1 MKKSHIT
8 TNKRMSGKKLPMA
21 LGCCSGAA
29 SWAKAAM
36 EVYTPDKKIFL
47 AHLSRTNNFP
57 DLAKETVS
65 ALAGISRYK
74 LDCLDNLEDSRILK
88 C

>member
-29 SWAKAAM
+29 SSAKAAM
-36 EVYTPDKKIFL
+36 EERVT
-47 AHLSRTNNFP
+47 R
-57 DLAKETVS
+57 S
-65 ALAGISRYK
+65 AESFMIIPVWGEL
-74 LDCLDNLEDSRILK
+74 ILQV
-88 C
+88 